1 MGSRRALCR
10 AMTDRAG
17 ESKLGGLEMVGR
29 RYSLR
34 RARKIEE
41 CVGEGLEIRL
51 QCLQMTQG
59 ELARKQVELR
69 ATHSSAF
76 AKSPSL

>member
-10 AMTDRAG
+10 AMRDRAG

-34 RARKIEE
+34 RVRKI
-41 CVGEGLEIRL
+41 GEGVGPGPEIRL
-51 QCLQMTQG
+51 QCLQVIQG
-59 ELARKQVELR
+59 ELTRKQVESK

-76 AKSPSL
+76 AKSRSL

>member
-1 MGSRRALCR
+1 MGSRRELCR
-10 AMTDRAG
+10 AMRDKAG
-17 ESKLGGLEMVGR
+17 ESKLGGLGMGGR

-34 RARKIEE
+34 RVRKIGEG
-41 CVGEGLEIRL
+41 VGAGLEIRL
-51 QCLQMTQG
+51 QCLRVIQDEMVT
-59 ELARKQVELR
+59 KQVSLR